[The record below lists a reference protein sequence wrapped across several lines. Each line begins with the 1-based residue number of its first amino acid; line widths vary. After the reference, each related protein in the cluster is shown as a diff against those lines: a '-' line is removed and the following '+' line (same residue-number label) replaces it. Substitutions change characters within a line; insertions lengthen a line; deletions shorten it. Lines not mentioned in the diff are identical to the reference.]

1 MLLQDSECTTLF
13 HTSEIL
19 AIGFCTSELL
29 ATLSPTLF
37 HCPSSPLSFVYTPK
51 HLHLQWV
58 GGDGE
63 GWGFKLLWFREKPED
78 LLLSTDSLCLQIL
91 WFPFFFNKL
100 HFCLHWAFIAAHG
113 LPLVAV
119 SGSYSLLRWA
129 PYCDGFSYFRVLAPG
144 ARASVV
150 AAHGLSS
157 CGLCAPECGLSRCS
171 TRA

>member
-1 MLLQDSECTTLF
+1 MLLQDPECTALF

-19 AIGFCTSELL
+19 AIVFCTSELL

-78 LLLSTDSLCLQIL
+78 LLLSTDSLCPQIL
-91 WFPFFFNKL
+91 WFPFFFFNELITVLLALGL
-100 HFCLHWAFIAAHG
+100 HC
-113 LPLVAV
+113 
-119 SGSYSLLRWA
+119 
-129 PYCDGFSYFRVLAPG
+129 C
-144 ARASVV
+144 ARASSSCSERQLLFV
-150 AAHGLSS
+150 ALRGLLIVMSSLVSEYWLQEHGLQ
-157 CGLCAPECGLSRCS
+157 
-171 TRA
+171 

>member
-19 AIGFCTSELL
+19 AIVFCTSELL
-29 ATLSPTLF
+29 ATLSTTLF

-78 LLLSTDSLCLQIL
+78 LLLSTDSLCPQIL

-100 HFCLHWAFIAAHG
+100 NTFLLALGLH
-113 LPLVAV
+113 
-119 SGSYSLLRWA
+119 
-129 PYCDGFSYFRVLAPG
+129 CC
-144 ARASVV
+144 ARASSSCSERQLLFIGLLIVM
-150 AAHGLSS
+150 ASLISEYWLQEHGLQ
-157 CGLCAPECGLSRCS
+157 
-171 TRA
+171 